1 MGMIPLR
8 ERCRRLS
15 PLLIT
20 RRTSTTSTILCS
32 GSKPPARTSM
42 ALLPTPSFSNHL
54 YGASITV
61 RDNARCRGRHCF
73 TTRLYYH
80 ADGTVTATTAQTPIN
95 LSNASDQVI
104 LVLYGTGIRN
114 RSSLAA
120 ANVKVGGRTLPALY
134 AGSQP
139 QYPDRK
145 SVV

>member
-1 MGMIPLR
+1 
-8 ERCRRLS
+8 
-15 PLLIT
+15 
-20 RRTSTTSTILCS
+20 
-32 GSKPPARTSM
+32 M

-114 RSSLAA
+114 RS
-120 ANVKVGGRTLPALY
+120 
-134 AGSQP
+134 
-139 QYPDRK
+139 
-145 SVV
+145 

>member
-1 MGMIPLR
+1 
-8 ERCRRLS
+8 
-15 PLLIT
+15 
-20 RRTSTTSTILCS
+20 
-32 GSKPPARTSM
+32 M

-120 ANVKVGGRTLPALY
+120 ANVKVGGRTLPA
-134 AGSQP
+134 GSQP
-139 QYPDRK
+139 QYPGLDQVNVQLPQNLAGSGTV
-145 SVV
+145 SVILTVDGITANSLSIAIQ